1 MTDELPD
8 TVEGLEA
15 KNTAKRLPAGF
26 RALYF
31 GLVVWGLYYLWA
43 RSPWG
48 SGWTQAGALEA
59 GAPTAARN
67 IGNTVAFTLI
77 PAIVLLVLAVAMA
90 RGKRR
95 P

>member
-8 TVEGLEA
+8 TAEGLEA
-15 KNTAKRLPAGF
+15 KHTARQLPAGF
-26 RALYF
+26 RVLYF
-31 GLVVWGLYYLWA
+31 GLIVWGLYYLWA

-48 SGWTQAGALEA
+48 SGWTQAGALDA
-59 GAPTAARN
+59 GATTAARN
-67 IGNTVAFTLI
+67 IGSTVAFTLI
-77 PAIVLLVLAVAMA
+77 PALVLLVLAVVMA